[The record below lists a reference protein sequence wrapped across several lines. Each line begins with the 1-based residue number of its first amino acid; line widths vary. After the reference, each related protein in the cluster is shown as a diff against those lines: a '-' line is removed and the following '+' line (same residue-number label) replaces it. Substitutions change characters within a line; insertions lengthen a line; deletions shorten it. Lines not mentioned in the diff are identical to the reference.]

1 MLINLAILYEISKYI
16 KLAKDIILTIII
28 INFSSLLHIIGG
40 LIALIG
46 LRKFFERRLYV
57 LSRTNV

>member
-16 KLAKDIILTIII
+16 KSVKDIILTIII